1 MTTVKV
7 PNGKTVTI
15 AGYKGDVPVGKV
27 FHAWN
32 TKADGTGITY
42 KVGKKVAMVESLRLY
57 PVFIDAAESVEDFEE
72 SSEED
77 LDE

>member
-15 AGYKGDVPVGKV
+15 SGYMGEVPAGKV

-42 KVGKKVAMVESLRLY
+42 KAGKKVTMVESLHLY
-57 PVFIDAAESVEDFEE
+57 PIFVDAAEAIED
-72 SSEED
+72 SSEEAPT
-77 LDE
+77 E

>member
-1 MTTVKV
+1 MTTIKV

-15 AGYKGDVPVGKV
+15 ADYKGEVPEGKA
-27 FHAWN
+27 FRAWN

-57 PVFIDAAESVEDFEE
+57 PIFGDAVETVDTEE
-72 SSEED
+72 APTE
-77 LDE
+77 